1 MSWERVNLK
10 LVHIGLDDTDS
21 LEGGCTTY
29 ICALL
34 VEYISQLEGIFQD
47 YPNLVRLNPNVPWK
61 TRGNGALCI
70 RFLIDAEKIPE
81 LKKLVI
87 ETVEKNSVLSD
98 PKTNPGIVFHMGEIN
113 SDLHSFTKR
122 AITRV
127 VKIEEAQDLIS
138 KLDID
143 SVVLKEPR
151 GLIGALAA
159 VGGLQDGD
167 YTFEL
172 IAYRRVENRGSTR
185 RVSEDSVLQ
194 MDKVTHHQT
203 FSNIDEETGRVL
215 ITPRG
220 PDPILYGIRG
230 ESPQIVSEAHNM
242 VKSLEAI
249 ERWVIFRTNQGTD
262 SHLTDVD
269 TLKEIH
275 PYQPVL
281 TQGWV
286 KSYPKTVPGGHVIFS
301 LKDES
306 GDIDCAAYEPTGRF
320 RNVARNLIPG
330 DHVRI
335 FGGVRPPTESFP
347 MTINLEKIRV
357 LKLVPDYVM
366 VNPQCPCCLK
376 RMKSMGRG
384 KGFRCEKCR
393 VRFPIS
399 SKVQISIPRRIRDG
413 LYIPPPRAQRHLT
426 KPLSRYGREKN
437 GGPCNPCGIWHYP

>member
-1 MSWERVNLK
+1 M
-10 LVHIGLDDTDS
+10 
-21 LEGGCTTY
+21 
-29 ICALL
+29 
-34 VEYISQLEGIFQD
+34 EYISRLKGIFQD

-70 RFLIDAEKIPE
+70 RLLIDAENIPE
-81 LKKLVI
+81 LKRLVI
-87 ETVEKNSVLSD
+87 ETVEKHSVLSD
-98 PKTNPGIVFHMGEIN
+98 PKTNPGIVFHVGRIK
-113 SDLHSFTKR
+113 SDLHSFTRR

-138 KLDID
+138 KLNID
-143 SVVLKEPR
+143 SVVLKESR

-167 YTFEL
+167 HTYEL
-172 IAYRRVENRGSTR
+172 ITYRRVENRGSIR
-185 RVSEDSVLQ
+185 GVSEDSVLR
-194 MDKVTHHQT
+194 MDKRTNPQT
-203 FSNIDEETGRVL
+203 FSNIDEETGRLL

-242 VKSLEAI
+242 IKSLEEI

-269 TLKEIH
+269 TLNEIR

-281 TQGWV
+281 TKGWV
-286 KSYPKTVPGGHVIFS
+286 NSYPKTILGGHVIFS

-306 GDIDCAAYEPTGRF
+306 RDIDCAAYEPTGRF
-320 RNVARNLIPG
+320 RNVARNLTLG
-330 DHVRI
+330 DYIQVC
-335 FGGVRPPTESFP
+335 GGVRPPTESFP
-347 MTINLEKIRV
+347 MTINLEKIQV
-357 LKLVPDYVM
+357 LKLTPDYVIE
-366 VNPQCPCCLK
+366 NPQCPHCLK

-393 VRFPIS
+393 VRFPTS
-399 SKVQISIPRRIRDG
+399 SKVQRSIPRAIREE
-413 LYIPPPRAQRHLT
+413 LYIPPPRAHRHLT
-426 KPLSRYGREKN
+426 KPLSRYGIEKN
-437 GGPCNPCGIWHYP
+437 GGPCKPIGTWHYP